1 MNKHLSLLTAAL
13 LLTGASSAFAASSTD
28 LTVTGTITP
37 VACEPTLA
45 NGGVVD
51 YAKISVKDLNETTNT
66 HLGVETIQLTVN
78 CDASAQ
84 FAISTLDNRPNTS
97 SSVGQMGLGLING
110 TEKLGYYQLGFKN
123 PVADVPVSVMF
134 SRNDGTTWQ
143 RFDDDVVKLP
153 NDWIAFGNRISNVW
167 TPEFV
172 QNVTVDMWLS
182 TAIAP
187 TNSLTLTDEVKLDGN
202 ATLQI
207 KYL

>member
-13 LLTGASSAFAASSTD
+13 LLTGASSAFAASQTD
-28 LTVTGTITP
+28 LKVTGTITP

-51 YAKISVKDLNETTNT
+51 YAKISFKDLNETTPT
-66 HLGVETIQLTVN
+66 VLGVETIQLTVS
-78 CDASAQ
+78 CTASAQ
-84 FAISTLDNRPNTS
+84 FAISTLDNRPNTAS
-97 SSVGQMGLGLING
+97 HADGMGLGLING
-110 TEKLGYYQLGFKN
+110 TEKLGFYFLGFKN
-123 PVADVPVSVMF
+123 PVADVPVSVMY
-134 SRNDGTTWQ
+134 SRNDGTRWIQ
-143 RFDDDVVKLP
+143 LDDDVSKLT
-153 NDWIAFGNRISNVW
+153 NEWIAFGNRISSVW

-172 QNVTVDMWLS
+172 QNVTVDMWLN

-187 TNSLTLTDEVKLDGN
+187 TNTLTLTDEVKLDGN

>member
-1 MNKHLSLLTAAL
+1 MNKHLSLLTTAL

-37 VACEPTLA
+37 VACEPILA

-51 YAKISVKDLNETTNT
+51 YGKISAKDLNETTHT
-66 HLGVETIQLTVN
+66 VLGVETIQLTVN
-78 CDASAQ
+78 CSASAQ
-84 FAISTLDNRPNTS
+84 FAISTLDNRLNTAS
-97 SSVGQMGLGLING
+97 MANGMGLGLING
-110 TEKLGYYQLGFKN
+110 TEKLGFYQLGFKN
-123 PVADVPVSVMF
+123 PVAAVPVSAMY
-134 SRNDGTTWQ
+134 SHNEGATWS
-143 RFDDDVVKLP
+143 RFDDDVSMLP
-153 NDWIAFGNRISNVW
+153 NDWIGFGNRVSGAW

-172 QNVTVDMWLS
+172 ENVTVDMWLH

-187 TNSLTLTDEVKLDGN
+187 TNSLTLTDEVRLDGN